1 MRTYAEHIAVANKKC
16 NSSLLETS
24 TVIPTCRPD
33 TGPELLA
40 TGGGAFNTFLVERLK
55 EQLKELNIEVIVPD
69 KKLVN
74 YKEALIMA
82 LIGVLRWREEYNVF
96 LLLLVLQEEVLAER
110 CGWDRKLENFKII
123 MINDPYIEVIQKT
136 RSLNLEESLVEH
148 SINKFL
154 ESGGD
159 KTFKYLVHDN
169 KIEEG
174 NAWKLVEAIKKEF
187 KSTYYVN
194 ALYAGIFMFLCGFV
208 SLSFIGPTE

>member
-1 MRTYAEHIAVANKKC
+1 
-16 NSSLLETS
+16 
-24 TVIPTCRPD
+24 
-33 TGPELLA
+33 
-40 TGGGAFNTFLVERLK
+40 
-55 EQLKELNIEVIVPD
+55 
-69 KKLVN
+69 
-74 YKEALIMA
+74 
-82 LIGVLRWREEYNVF
+82 
-96 LLLLVLQEEVLAER
+96 
-110 CGWDRKLENFKII
+110 

-154 ESGGD
+154 EGGGD
-159 KTFKYLVHDN
+159 KTFNYLVHDN

-208 SLSFIGPTE
+208 SFVLYRADGIGFWQVFFSSIATWCFYNCVRGIFKAVKIK